1 MKKTYIIP
9 TTDEIVLKACGQL
22 LAGSEIPGGGETGQN
37 LAPDLFFDEDAPSIS
52 EIFFED

>member
-22 LAGSEIPGGGETGQN
+22 LAGSGDAPTLDGGDFESSDPV
-37 LAPDLFFDEDAPSIS
+37 LAPEL
-52 EIFFED
+52 IFFED

>member
-22 LAGSEIPGGGETGQN
+22 LAGSETIPLGDSGSADNAEAPYFGGDN
-37 LAPDLFFDEDAPSIS
+37 F
-52 EIFFED
+52 FFED